1 MSAFGID
8 GLKEELLSVRV
19 EAFLVGRTVV
29 TVGER
34 RRRAGKRT
42 VARRLALQLLYEYD
56 LRGALDERRVRLFLK
71 RFAPV
76 DDVNSYA
83 RCILN
88 GVLVHRKELD
98 SLIGGLCRNWGYERV
113 SPVERSVLRI
123 AVYEMLYGVDVPT
136 KVAINEA
143 VELAKRF
150 ATKDAASFING
161 ILHTLASSKG
171 LLGQSPQQ

>member
-1 MSAFGID
+1 M
-8 GLKEELLSVRV
+8 
-19 EAFLVGRTVV
+19 
-29 TVGER
+29 
-34 RRRAGKRT
+34 
-42 VARRLALQLLYEYD
+42 LYEYD

-83 RCILN
+83 RHLLN

-98 SLIGGLCRNWGYERV
+98 GLVGGLCRNWGYERV
-113 SPVERSVLRI
+113 SPVERSILRL
-123 AVYEMLYGVDVPT
+123 AVYEMLYGADVPP
-136 KVAINEA
+136 KVAIDEA

-161 ILHTLASSKG
+161 ILHTLASGRG
-171 LLGQSPQQ
+171 LLDQSPQQ